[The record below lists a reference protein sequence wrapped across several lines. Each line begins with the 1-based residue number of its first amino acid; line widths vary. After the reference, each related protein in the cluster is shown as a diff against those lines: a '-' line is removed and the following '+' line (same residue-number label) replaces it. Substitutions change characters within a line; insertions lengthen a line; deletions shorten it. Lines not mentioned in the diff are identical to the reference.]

1 MTARVGRAFL
11 LPALVILFAI
21 DLLPLL
27 YSAWVSAH
35 DWWLL
40 RPRDVRF
47 VGVANYLRL
56 AGDGESWRAVAVTAL
71 FTVGAVVV
79 EFLAGLGLALLFA
92 QPFRFLRAVRVL
104 LLLPLFVVPVV
115 GATMWR
121 VIFHPELGV
130 LNYYLGRLGL
140 GEPPWLADPTL
151 ALVSVT
157 LVDAWRAIPFMFL
170 VLHAGLQTL
179 PGEVFEAAAVD
190 GASRWQS
197 FRHVT
202 LPLLAYVMLVAL
214 LIRAMDAF
222 REFDLIFVLTAGGPG
237 TATQT
242 IQLLEYRLFGLGH
255 MGQANAVGIVTVG
268 LVALLCLGLVRGIRP
283 PRRALATGALLVPVL
298 AWTLFPIYWLAAAS
312 LKTELGL
319 YARPPQ
325 WLFTPILDNY
335 RRVLSSIP
343 FLRYL
348 ANSLVVAI
356 GTTLGGLVLG
366 GLAGYAFARVSF
378 RGAGAV
384 RFLVLVTRMAPRM
397 VLVVPYYLLMQRLGL
412 LDTYTG
418 LLLAYVSFALPFT
431 IWLLIGFFADV
442 PLEVEEAARLDGCGP
457 LGVLLRVV
465 VPVAAP
471 GLVVAAIF
479 AFLVSWNEFLFALIL
494 TGVET
499 KTLPVV
505 IAGFSTDV
513 GPLYGEM
520 SAAAVMVMLPNVVM
534 TLGLERYLVR
544 GLALGAV
551 AR

>member
-1 MTARVGRAFL
+1 MTPAR
-11 LPALVILFAI
+11 
-21 DLLPLL
+21 
-27 YSAWVSAH
+27 
-35 DWWLL
+35 
-40 RPRDVRF
+40 
-47 VGVANYLRL
+47 
-56 AGDGESWRAVAVTAL
+56 
-71 FTVGAVVV
+71 
-79 EFLAGLGLALLFA
+79 
-92 QPFRFLRAVRVL
+92 
-104 LLLPLFVVPVV
+104 
-115 GATMWR
+115 
-121 VIFHPELGV
+121 
-130 LNYYLGRLGL
+130 
-140 GEPPWLADPTL
+140 
-151 ALVSVT
+151 
-157 LVDAWRAIPFMFL
+157 
-170 VLHAGLQTL
+170 
-179 PGEVFEAAAVD
+179 
-190 GASRWQS
+190 
-197 FRHVT
+197 
-202 LPLLAYVMLVAL
+202 
-214 LIRAMDAF
+214 
-222 REFDLIFVLTAGGPG
+222 
-237 TATQT
+237 
-242 IQLLEYRLFGLGH
+242 
-255 MGQANAVGIVTVG
+255 
-268 LVALLCLGLVRGIRP
+268 
-283 PRRALATGALLVPVL
+283 RRALATGALLVPVL